1 MNYYYDCEVLGDR
14 IDEVEELIKESNT
27 MDIMLEGRN
36 RVIAELENEFAV
48 LNICDVSD
56 WIMSTFAPGKQCWE
70 VEYKWETQK
79 LKEFCANFQV
89 YLYEKPRE
97 SFYEWEG
104 IEEAQKGGYKGV
116 ILSDLS

>member
-36 RVIAELENEFAV
+36 RVIAELENEFPI

-56 WIMSTFAPGKQCWE
+56 WIISTFAPGKQSWE
-70 VEYKWETQK
+70 MDYKWETQK

>member
-1 MNYYYDCEVLGDR
+1 MNYYDCEVLGDR
-14 IDEVEELIKESNT
+14 IDEVEELIKESNI
-27 MDIMLEGRN
+27 MDMLLEGRN

-56 WIMSTFAPGKQCWE
+56 WIMYTFAPGKQSWE
-70 VEYKWETQK
+70 MDYEWETQH
-79 LKEFCANFQV
+79 LMTFIRNFNV

-97 SFYEWEG
+97 SFFEWEG
-104 IEEAQKGGYKGV
+104 IEEARKGGYRGV